1 LLFGYGSVLFA
12 VLAASGVVHGR
23 TTGPGV
29 LAGAV
34 AATVVGGLLLIA
46 QRTVAPGLPFGP
58 MLLGT
63 LIAVSVVLIR
73 LLGDAAGADT
83 GQTSAAAAVVLL
95 LVVVLAPRVAV
106 KLSRLRGPQLPKS
119 GEDMAYDVEPDNSSV
134 VRERADAADTYLT
147 VAIATACL
155 LMPVL
160 FFYVDKVP
168 GWSGWGL
175 ILLLSSALLLRA
187 RAFLGLW
194 QRLALV
200 LAGVAGFA
208 LVLLRFAGT
217 LPLGS
222 RYTML
227 GVLLAL
233 LIPLVMAALRPW
245 PQRMLPF
252 WEYTATFFDVATGV
266 AVLPVLAQALGFY
279 AWARGLFG

>member
-1 LLFGYGSVLFA
+1 
-12 VLAASGVVHGR
+12 
-23 TTGPGV
+23 
-29 LAGAV
+29 
-34 AATVVGGLLLIA
+34 
-46 QRTVAPGLPFGP
+46 
-58 MLLGT
+58 MLLGG
-63 LIAVSVVLIR
+63 LIAVAVVLIR
-73 LLGDAAGADT
+73 LLGDATGAGT
-83 GQTSAAAAVVLL
+83 GQLSAAAAVVLFL
-95 LVVVLAPRVAV
+95 IVVLAPRVAV

-119 GEDMAYDVEPDNSSV
+119 GEDMAYDVEPDDSST
-134 VRERADAADTYLT
+134 VRARADAADTYLT

-160 FFYVDKVP
+160 FFFTETVP

-200 LAGVAGFA
+200 VAGTAGVA

-217 LPLGS
+217 LPLDS

-227 GVLLAL
+227 AVLLAV

-266 AVLPVLAQALGFY
+266 AVLPVLAQTLGFY